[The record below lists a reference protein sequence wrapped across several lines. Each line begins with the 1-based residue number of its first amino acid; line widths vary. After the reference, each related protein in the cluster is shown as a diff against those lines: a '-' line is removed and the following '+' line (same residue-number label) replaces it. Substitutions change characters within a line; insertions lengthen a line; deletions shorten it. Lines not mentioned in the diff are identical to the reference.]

1 MWHTSQGD
9 RTLEGAEAELMQ
21 RLIESLLEDLLMQFD
36 EEWQP
41 DTDWSCET
49 GIELFDNLH
58 SEQQIALLHDVAQH
72 LLEPTPE
79 GMPLSA
85 IAEAT
90 VAALFSELHHHV
102 EMEMDLSLDVEN
114 VYWRQLIR
122 DAAIDC
128 LVRVDLLGME
138 RKTGEVIHVDEVMPT
153 EFRIPDL
160 HSLDTAAWDELIESL
175 ADQILW
181 DRDFEMASL
190 FLDEDPRQSA
200 TRREVMGI
208 DANYF
213 VQIPP
218 DPRPSEMPSL
228 VSATQALIRRKP
240 R

>member
-21 RLIESLLEDLLMQFD
+21 RLIESLLEDLLLQFD

-41 DTDWSCET
+41 DADWSCDT
-49 GIELFDNLH
+49 GVELFDNLH
-58 SEQQIALLHDVAQH
+58 SEQQIALLHDVAHH

-79 GMPLSA
+79 GMTLSA

-90 VAALFSELHHHV
+90 VAALFAELHHHV
-102 EMEMDLSLDVEN
+102 EMELDLSLDVNN
-114 VYWRQLIR
+114 VHWRQLIR
-122 DAAIDC
+122 DAAIEC
-128 LVRVDLLGME
+128 LVRDDLLGIDSPSDD
-138 RKTGEVIHVDEVMPT
+138 VIQADEELST

-160 HSLDTAAWDELIESL
+160 HSLDSFAWSDLIESL

-190 FLDEDPRQSA
+190 FLDEDPRRSA

>member
-21 RLIESLLEDLLMQFD
+21 RLVESLLEDLLLQFD
-36 EEWQP
+36 EDWQP
-41 DTDWSCET
+41 TEDWSCDT
-49 GIELFDNLH
+49 GVELFDNLH

-90 VAALFSELHHHV
+90 VAALFAELHHHV
-102 EMEMDLSLDVEN
+102 EIELDLAMDADN
-114 VYWRQLIR
+114 VHWRRLIR
-122 DAAIDC
+122 NAALQC
-128 LVRVDLLGME
+128 LQRDDLLGLDSSVDDVIRAE
-138 RKTGEVIHVDEVMPT
+138 DVSSTDFRVPEVQSIDC
-153 EFRIPDL
+153 I
-160 HSLDTAAWDELIESL
+160 AWGDVIETL

-190 FLDEDPRQSA
+190 FLDEDPRRSA

-213 VQIPP
+213 VQIAP
-218 DPRPSEMPSL
+218 DPRPHEMSSL
-228 VSATQALIRRKP
+228 VSETQALIRRRP